1 MAERLERMMQ
11 QRGLGEWLR
20 GNPGTAAEFDGQGS
34 DASAMRLCGGIVGTH
49 GIITIWRYEGLQ
61 SKV

>member
-1 MAERLERMMQ
+1 
-11 QRGLGEWLR
+11 
-20 GNPGTAAEFDGQGS
+20 
-34 DASAMRLCGGIVGTH
+34 MRLCGGIVGTH